1 MIGQLHRDFLY
12 YADADSRHRGIWKS
26 LPKHV
31 AASDSPRWVAQLMRV
46 LRICEILHCRL
57 PSEIICFYCMK
68 ILVSFFAL
76 ASVLPAFGQ
85 KEHFPSIKW
94 KERETDHFMLRSFH
108 TDHDPARKLAKRVW
122 KEMSEI
128 IPSLVTDFEKK
139 EFRTPGGADP
149 SKGEQFKYT
158 VYLVADG
165 NTFHEV
171 VQADAKRNNWSID
184 QVNLTKQVGN
194 YADPHNRFMVICK
207 TDALSSGRGDEQD
220 KSAIFVHIAG
230 SNFLKGQA
238 RTGKQPFWMGAGIGY
253 YLEHLVF
260 KKCRVLYLDFD
271 KYYASE
277 DGKAETVKGGTL
289 GPQNAWPPVIRK
301 LCKKDKRVS
310 LQGVMETKI
319 TMLTPNESG
328 YIFALTHF
336 MVSNEERLVKYQA
349 FVAAVRDGEEATKEL
364 LLESFGYDD
373 DEEFEKEWYDFLESS
388 KFK

>member
-1 MIGQLHRDFLY
+1 MLLLY
-12 YADADSRHRGIWKS
+12 EDSRFLLRTCFSASCLRPKGAF
-26 LPKHV
+26 PKHQV
-31 AASDSPRWVAQLMRV
+31 EGKRN
-46 LRICEILHCRL
+46 
-57 PSEIICFYCMK
+57 
-68 ILVSFFAL
+68 
-76 ASVLPAFGQ
+76 
-85 KEHFPSIKW
+85 
-94 KERETDHFMLRSFH
+94 RSFH
-108 TDHDPARKLAKRVW
+108 ASLLSYRPRSSAQVSQASLEGNERDP
-122 KEMSEI
+122 
-128 IPSLVTDFEKK
+128 PSLVTDFEKK

-238 RTGKQPFWMGAGIGY
+238 RTGKQPFWMGAGMGY

-289 GPQNAWPPVIRK
+289 GPQDAWPPVIRK